1 MSTDS
6 PDSLQYRLLEDMK
19 SAMRARDQARV
30 STLRMAR
37 AAIQRREL
45 DRRESLDDAGV
56 QKVLQGLIKQRREA
70 ATQYE
75 KAGRADLAE
84 KEIAEIA
91 IIRAYLPEPMSEA
104 ETAVL
109 IDQVFKDLAASS
121 LRDMGRVMAEI
132 RRRGTGRVDMGS
144 IGGTVRS
151 RLRKS

>member
-56 QKVLQGLIKQRREA
+56 RKVLQGLIKQRREA
-70 ATQYE
+70 ASQYE

-84 KEIAEIA
+84 KETAEIA

-109 IDQVFKDLAASS
+109 VEQVLKDLAASS

-132 RRRGTGRVDMGS
+132 GRRGAGRVDMGS
-144 IGGTVRS
+144 ISGRVRS
-151 RLRKS
+151 RLQQS

>member
-19 SAMRARDQARV
+19 TAMRARDRTRV

-45 DRRESLDDAGV
+45 DRRGSLDDAGV
-56 QKVLQGLIKQRREA
+56 QKVLQGLVKQRREA

-84 KEIAEIA
+84 KETAEIA

-109 IDQVFKDLAASS
+109 IEQVLKDLAASS

-132 RRRGTGRVDMGS
+132 GRRGAGRVDMGR

-151 RLRKS
+151 RLQQT